1 MRGGEKL
8 RRKEKKETYRKPSRD
23 ESLGWM
29 NLLTREM
36 LLLHPPFTATHPLP
50 RGHTLRKPVLGALQA
65 QYSIPHP
72 FVSDAAS
79 AESKA
84 VRTLHRLS
92 NHLDFRLPEL
102 SESDPQMGRAGQ
114 GPSYQV
120 S

>member
-8 RRKEKKETYRKPSRD
+8 RRKEKKESYRKPSRD

-36 LLLHPPFTATHPLP
+36 PFCTLHSQPPTQLP
-50 RGHTLRKPVLGALQA
+50 RGHTLRKPVLGAPQA

-84 VRTLHRLS
+84 VRTLHGLS